1 MRYHGNVFVWSF
13 VIIRTLLGT
22 HYNIFYGGALG
33 NFLGHDMFF
42 SPLGFWWVIACAII
56 IFQSQTQDLDGRK
69 HLLDFF
75 FPMTPLARFQFFFQQ
90 FLRCRNFGGHCP
102 IPPSFLSKNNGPSLI
117 RPSLSHNHIFMAQIK
132 GGGWSYQGYST
143 VKRNTK

>member
-33 NFLGHDMFF
+33 NFLGYDMFF
-42 SPLGFWWVIACAII
+42 SHLGFWWVIACAII

-75 FPMTPLARFQFFFQQ
+75 FSHDSPCTISVFFSSFYCAGI
-90 FLRCRNFGGHCP
+90 LGGIAQSP
-102 IPPSFLSKNNGPSLI
+102 PPSSQKI
-117 RPSLSHNHIFMAQIK
+117 MVRPL
-132 GGGWSYQGYST
+132 
-143 VKRNTK
+143 